1 MGGSVTE
8 AIDHNV
14 KQVGVGLDKTVGAI
28 GASGGT
34 LDQGMQGLKN
44 VADQTIGE
52 KGLGGALG
60 KGMQTINEGISHNIK
75 QVGLIGQGLGSLL
88 TGGNPFNQGSGNQE
102 GPQTSEANYSQR
114 AGTTGRTSGSKKKAD
129 MGDSKTKKSQRGKRA
144 LTIRKK

>member
-1 MGGSVTE
+1 MGGSVTK

-44 VADQTIGE
+44 VADQTVGQ

-60 KGMQTINEGISHNIK
+60 KGMQTINEGISHNLK
-75 QVGLIGQGLGSLL
+75 QVGLIGHGLGTLL
-88 TGGNPFNQGSGNQE
+88 TGGNPFDQGGGNQG
-102 GPQTSEANYSQR
+102 PMTSEANYSQR
-114 AGTTGRTSGSKKKAD
+114 AGSTGKTSGSKKKAD

-144 LTIRKK
+144 LTVRNK